1 MVQEKASNMMDK
13 AGNTTQSAKES
24 CQEVQK
30 SFLLSWQLHIIKH
43 NKMLLK
49 YQKKKCFYYLVA
61 ITSLIVNCLHIYG
74 FLLQAGQQVKAKA
87 QGAADVVKDA
97 VGAKKW
103 N

>member
-1 MVQEKASNMMDK
+1 MMDK
-13 AGNTTQSAKES
+13 AGNTAQSAKES

-30 SFLLSWQLHIIKH
+30 SFLLSRQLHIIKR

-49 YQKKKCFYYLVA
+49 YQKRKKKQTNKLFYYLVA
-61 ITSLIVNCLHIYG
+61 ITSLIVNFLHIYG

-97 VGAKKW
+97 VGAKK
-103 N
+103 